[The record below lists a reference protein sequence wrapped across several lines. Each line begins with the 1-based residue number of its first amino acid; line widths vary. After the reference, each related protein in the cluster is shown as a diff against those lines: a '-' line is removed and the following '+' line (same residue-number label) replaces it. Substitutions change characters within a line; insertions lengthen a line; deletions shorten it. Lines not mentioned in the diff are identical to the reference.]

1 MAPDNSLDWES
12 LNGDMCAFFK
22 EIEKNPKRLVTG
34 LTVRD
39 YVELSDHLE
48 VCDECYEVVQRVDAS
63 NPHRSLPF
71 SIN

>member
-1 MAPDNSLDWES
+1 
-12 LNGDMCAFFK
+12 MCAFFK

-48 VCDECYEVVQRVDAS
+48 GCDECYKVVQRVDAS

-71 SIN
+71 SVN